1 MSRYNVAITP
11 DGIAMTPDRIDEI
24 LTQWQ
29 QEGPDLE
36 ISSLAVIGRI
46 LRLARLIE
54 KHRETVLADFD
65 LNLWSF
71 DMLATLRRQ
80 GAPYRLKPT
89 ELYGLLML
97 SSGAMTNRID
107 RLEKEGLVTRL
118 RDPSDRRGI
127 RVQLT
132 HRGIERVEAVMPVL
146 FAQENRLLDE
156 LSQTETQTLVGLL
169 RKFLVAL
176 DSETLA

>member
-1 MSRYNVAITP
+1 MKP
-11 DGIAMTPDRIDEI
+11 DQIDLI
-24 LTQWQ
+24 LDQWQ
-29 QEGPDLE
+29 QESPQLDV
-36 ISSLAVIGRI
+36 SSLAVVGRI
-46 LRLARLIE
+46 LQLARLLE
-54 KHRETVLADFD
+54 KHREAVLAEFG

-118 RDPSDRRGI
+118 RDPDDRRSVM
-127 RVQLT
+127 VQLT
-132 HRGIERVEAVMPVL
+132 DQGVERVDAVMPVL
-146 FAQENRLLDE
+146 FERDNQLLDD
-156 LSQTETQTLVGLL
+156 LSKMETKTLITLL
-169 RKFLVAL
+169 RKFLATI
-176 DSETLA
+176 SSQHIS

>member
-1 MSRYNVAITP
+1 MSRYDVAM
-11 DGIAMTPDRIDEI
+11 APDRIDEI

-29 QEGPDLE
+29 QEAPNLE
-36 ISSLAVIGRI
+36 ASSLAVIGRI

-54 KHRETVLADFD
+54 KHRETVLADFG

-80 GAPYRLKPT
+80 GAPCRLKPT

-107 RLEKEGLVTRL
+107 RLEKDGLVTRL
-118 RDPSDRRGI
+118 RDPDDRRSVI
-127 RVQLT
+127 VQLT
-132 HRGIERVEAVMPVL
+132 AVGIERVDAAMPVL
-146 FAQENRLLDE
+146 FERESRLLAD
-156 LSQTETQTLVGLL
+156 LSQSETKSLIVLL
-169 RKFLVAL
+169 RKFLATMS
-176 DSETLA
+176 SEHAT

>member
-1 MSRYNVAITP
+1 
-11 DGIAMTPDRIDEI
+11 MTQDRIDKI

-29 QEGPDLE
+29 QEAPALDLA
-36 ISSLAVIGRI
+36 SLAVSGRI

-54 KHRETVLADFD
+54 KQREAVLADFG

-118 RDPSDRRGI
+118 RDPEDRRGI
-127 RVQLT
+127 QVQLT
-132 HRGIERVEAVMPVL
+132 SQGMERVDAVMPVL
-146 FAQENRLLDE
+146 FAQENRLLAE
-156 LSQTETQTLVGLL
+156 LSQSETAALIGLL
-169 RKFLVAL
+169 RQFLITL
-176 DSETLA
+176 DSENLA

>member
-1 MSRYNVAITP
+1 
-11 DGIAMTPDRIDEI
+11 MTQDRIDKI

-29 QEGPDLE
+29 QEAPDLE
-36 ISSLAVIGRI
+36 ASSLEVVGRI

-54 KHRETVLADFD
+54 KRREAVLADFD

-118 RDPSDRRGI
+118 RDPEDRRGI

-132 HRGIERVEAVMPVL
+132 SQGIERVDAVMPVL
-146 FAQENRLLDE
+146 FEREKQLLAE
-156 LSQTETQTLVGLL
+156 LSQSETAALIDLL
-169 RKFLVAL
+169 RQFLITL
-176 DSETLA
+176 DSESLA